1 MWVPLDIKH
10 SEFRKKACLSLW
22 RWSGSVF
29 AKCRGCTAR
38 AYVITLLSSPPP
50 PPPPTPQ
57 CCGMLTCGM
66 PFSDECEVAWGGIF
80 ESCVS
85 NLDIVIHVMFTL
97 WSDKWRCWLQCVDAS
112 LLSSEAKTM
121 PVAWKMSPPPPHFG
135 NRRRTKLFK
144 QKRLQQKR
152 AVGDSEAFLLPFS
165 ELRRVPVRQ
174 VAIAV
179 MDHYVWQLQHTIIIA
194 LFILSK
200 EIPVQRGISYLIP
213 HSHVW
218 SASLAL

>member
-1 MWVPLDIKH
+1 MNARLRGGNIWELRLQSRYCDSRYVHLVIKTNDDVDYNVLMH
-10 SEFRKKACLSLW
+10 PSF
-22 RWSGSVF
+22 
-29 AKCRGCTAR
+29 
-38 AYVITLLSSPPP
+38 
-50 PPPPTPQ
+50 PQ
-57 CCGMLTCGM
+57 
-66 PFSDECEVAWGGIF
+66 
-80 ESCVS
+80 
-85 NLDIVIHVMFTL
+85 
-97 WSDKWRCWLQCVDAS
+97 RQ
-112 LLSSEAKTM
+112 KTM

-194 LFILSK
+194 LFILST
-200 EIPVQRGISYLIP
+200 EVPVQRGNWYLIP

>member
-1 MWVPLDIKH
+1 MLVSLKVIRFGFCKMSRLH
-10 SEFRKKACLSLW
+10 GACIRNYSPVIATTPDYDAAMLRYVNLRNAILQ
-22 RWSGSVF
+22 RWI
-29 AKCRGCTAR
+29 RGC
-38 AYVITLLSSPPP
+38 VGWIL
-50 PPPPTPQ
+50 
-57 CCGMLTCGM
+57 
-66 PFSDECEVAWGGIF
+66 
-80 ESCVS
+80 ESCAS
-85 NLDIVIHVMFTL
+85 NIDIVLHVMFTL

-194 LFILSK
+194 LFILST
-200 EIPVQRGISYLIP
+200 EVPVQRGNWYLIP

-218 SASLAL
+218 SVSLAL